1 MGFLEG
7 FFGKKEVPRR
17 REENVTVHE
26 DFIANTK
33 LTETGAVEWKPP
45 KTGEIGR
52 IINDADRPR
61 SIEER
66 IEIPQANEAGIAWET
81 PNVGAHLGV
90 DQPEVVK
97 SVKQPVQYDNGID
110 YASVDKEIL
119 AEVRNERKD
128 VSWNN
133 NDSRSVGDVRA
144 QEKNS

>member
-17 REENVTVHE
+17 RDENAVVHE
-26 DFIANTK
+26 DFVVNTR
-33 LTETGAVEWKPP
+33 LTADGAVEWEPP
-45 KTGEIGR
+45 KTSEMGK

-61 SIEER
+61 IIEER

-97 SVKQPVQYDNGID
+97 SVKQPVQYDSGID

-119 AEVRNERKD
+119 AQVRSEKKD

-133 NDSRSVGDVRA
+133 VDARSVGDVRA

>member
-17 REENVTVHE
+17 RDENAAVHE
-26 DFIANTK
+26 DFVVNTR
-33 LTETGAVEWKPP
+33 LTADGAVEWEPP
-45 KTGEIGR
+45 KTSEMGQ

-61 SIEER
+61 IIEER

-97 SVKQPVQYDNGID
+97 PVKQAIQYDNGID
-110 YASVDKEIL
+110 YAPVDKEIL